1 MDSLKRF
8 EPDFLV
14 EAERGLASNISF
26 PGERV
31 IGFDDFFRRDELG
44 RGGYGLTLLDVCAA
58 LYQDTFRFVQRHP
71 QRVVVPQ
78 AGDPVD
84 DLLIA
89 ATFGAFPQ
97 SEPFTEFRRHFDGAL
112 DAKDETVTRKSFFG
126 MFQPNTLFPLRIG
139 AHGLS
144 WKRCRRW
151 VPDPKLFYMDESS
164 TIDIIEFWNFRAL
177 GWSIKPLPKSWAHE
191 LKDESEAFLRES
203 YRPYPP
209 PSNAAQR
216 GGFLCS
222 KSCQFDDLRQF
233 VGTLKRETPDPAI
246 TVDHRFPRLWEE
258 WGRNADH
265 ATRQDIAY
273 STKTVIASDLGDYVS
288 VPTILPDFVEESSHL
303 PDHACVNVI
312 ESLPGAAAVMP
323 LRIPEFQKTLLES
336 DPGQVWPGREGIIA
350 VRGLY
355 NSTRM
360 WRKPSPLAVF
370 SAWLA
375 RYGLKAELSSN
386 GRIANQVIQA
396 LGGLRGVRVIAN
408 EDVLRLLQK
417 MAHGDVE
424 IEIDP
429 DDPKR
434 KRSVRAYAI
443 PRPHI
448 VEVLSR
454 SCGSGEIGNNL
465 LASLV
470 HSALSQKTHR

>member
-1 MDSLKRF
+1 
-8 EPDFLV
+8 
-14 EAERGLASNISF
+14 
-26 PGERV
+26 
-31 IGFDDFFRRDELG
+31 
-44 RGGYGLTLLDVCAA
+44 
-58 LYQDTFRFVQRHP
+58 
-71 QRVVVPQ
+71 
-78 AGDPVD
+78 
-84 DLLIA
+84 
-89 ATFGAFPQ
+89 
-97 SEPFTEFRRHFDGAL
+97 
-112 DAKDETVTRKSFFG
+112 

-144 WKRCRRW
+144 WKPRRRW
-151 VPDPKLFYMDESS
+151 APDPTLFYMDESS

-265 ATRQDIAY
+265 ATRQDVAY
-273 STKTVIASDLGDYVS
+273 STKTVTASDLGAYVS

-350 VRGLY
+350 ARGLY

-470 HSALSQKTHR
+470 HFKILVIGLRLQCPECRQTTWYRLADLDTSLRCERCLQLFDFPAAEPPRDL